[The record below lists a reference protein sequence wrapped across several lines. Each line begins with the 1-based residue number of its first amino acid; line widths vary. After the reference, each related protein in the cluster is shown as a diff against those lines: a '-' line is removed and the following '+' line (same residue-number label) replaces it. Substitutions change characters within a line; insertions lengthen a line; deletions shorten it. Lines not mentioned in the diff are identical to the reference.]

1 MCVTN
6 IQPVILECY
15 ATTLETLN
23 AYKLVPEL
31 GSQKSNFQLGC
42 ILDPSEEVF
51 SF

>member
-6 IQPVILECY
+6 IQPVILKCY

-23 AYKLVPEL
+23 AYEFVPEL
-31 GSQKSNFQLGC
+31 GSQKSSFQLRC
-42 ILDPSEEVF
+42 ILDPSEEVL